1 MVFQHSAVAF
11 VSFQLVVKMSK
22 LVRSSSF
29 SVLLSTQTEA
39 RLLDIW
45 LLVLLLLFFLL
56 GRRTNFMLPCLAC
69 RPLFLFLHIILE
81 LLGERGCLGLVQH
94 ADRGGI
100 AGDSKESARKPVLTW
115 GIIGWYGRV
124 LPFEIGTA
132 HAGVQIIQ
140 EVFAALSYKSIV
152 GPLLRLKLRV
162 DQDELILHHRGE
174 LE

>member
-1 MVFQHSAVAF
+1 MVFQDSTVTF
-11 VSFQLVVKMSK
+11 VGFYLFVKMNK
-22 LVRSSSF
+22 LVRPSSF
-29 SVLLSTQTEA
+29 SVLLSSQAEA

-45 LLVLLLLFFLL
+45 LLFLLFFLS
-56 GRRTNFMLPCLAC
+56 RRANFMLPCLAG
-69 RPLFLFLHIILE
+69 RPLFLFHVILE

-100 AGDSKESARKPVLTW
+100 AGDSEESARKPVLTW
-115 GIIGWYGRV
+115 GILGWYGRV

-162 DQDELILHHRGE
+162 DQDELILHHRRD